1 MALAAEESAKSKAAK
16 EVIKSLTAQVF
27 FLVYRL
33 VSFELDFLE
42 IVCSSL
48 VNVLFVECFARLVY
62 LPVIC
67 NIKFDKLNFLEK
79 KKKKKI
85 IAYMMNPSFYFELL
99 LHELEQAFGLN
110 GISFVLA
117 LF

>member
-1 MALAAEESAKSKAAK
+1 VESLRQRCELQELELQKSTKKAQEAMALAAEESAKSKAAK

-48 VNVLFVECFARLVY
+48 VNVLFVECFAR
-62 LPVIC
+62 
-67 NIKFDKLNFLEK
+67 
-79 KKKKKI
+79 
-85 IAYMMNPSFYFELL
+85 
-99 LHELEQAFGLN
+99 
-110 GISFVLA
+110 
-117 LF
+117 